1 MADCP
6 ACRRPMAMARANCV
20 YCGAPLPVPARE
32 AVKGAGPASAPPPP
46 ETAARLLVILDLGA
60 ATEEGVASALG
71 LSLFEAGQRRKR
83 GGLQLHRIAEEGRA
97 QEEAA
102 ALRSAGLEV
111 VLVPEDEARA
121 APLHALGG
129 GPEAGGLRL
138 RDRDGAFFF
147 VPSDELRLVVRGP
160 IAREYQ
166 PSLRIRSVRTASL
179 DGGYRIH
186 LHRGVDPR
194 PVELDPGNFEFG
206 FTVTGSSLLEL
217 LGWLGALAP
226 AVPVDDEF
234 RRLPPELSPAIAP
247 TFGVMAATAGLAR
260 PDRGPNDFRTRTVM
274 GGSGAEE
281 PPAVLDNVAQFRF
294 YSGWRASVE
303 RRRRE

>member
-6 ACRRPMAMARANCV
+6 ACRRPMARARATCV
-20 YCGAPLPVPARE
+20 YCGAPLPVRAGE
-32 AVKGAGPASAPPPP
+32 AVGGPGPPSAPSPA
-46 ETAARLLVILDLGA
+46 ETAARLLVILDLGT

-97 QEEAA
+97 REEAA
-102 ALRSAGLEV
+102 ALRAAGLEV
-111 VLVPEDEARA
+111 VLVPEDEARTP
-121 APLHALGG
+121 PLHALGG
-129 GPEAGGLRL
+129 GPGGGGLRL
-138 RDRDGAFFF
+138 RGREGDLFVSRD
-147 VPSDELRLVVRGP
+147 DLRLVVRGP

-166 PSLRIRSVRTASL
+166 PSLRIRSLRTASL

-186 LHRGVDPR
+186 LHRRADPR

-226 AVPVDDEF
+226 RVPVDDEF

-260 PDRGPNDFRTRTVM
+260 PDRGPHDARTRAAI
-274 GGSGAEE
+274 GGSGADE

>member
-6 ACRRPMAMARANCV
+6 ACRRPIAMARATCV
-20 YCGAPLPVPARE
+20 YCGAPLPLRAEE
-32 AVKGAGPASAPPPP
+32 AVGGAGPPSAPSPV
-46 ETAARLLVILDLGA
+46 ETALRLLVILDLGA

-102 ALRSAGLEV
+102 ALRAAGLEV
-111 VLVPEDEARA
+111 VLVPQDEARTP
-121 APLHALGG
+121 PLHALGG

-138 RDRDGAFFF
+138 RSREGDLF
-147 VPSDELRLVVRGP
+147 VPSDDLRLVVRGP

-186 LHRGVDPR
+186 LHRRADPR

-206 FTVTGSSLLEL
+206 FAVTGSSLLEL
-217 LGWLGALAP
+217 LGWIGAVAP

-234 RRLPPELSPAIAP
+234 RRLPPELSPAVAP
-247 TFGVMAATAGLAR
+247 TFGVMAATAVLGR
-260 PDRGPNDFRTRTVM
+260 PDRGTHDFRKTGVM
-274 GGSGAEE
+274 GGSGGDE
-281 PPAVLDNVAQFRF
+281 PPAVLDSVAQFRF